1 MNARILD
8 LIKDPEL
15 IEQQDLATLTSEL
28 KIHPYLQSV
37 RALHLLGT
45 HRFNPENYQ
54 QELSI
59 TAAYTTDKK
68 ILYQFI
74 NKKKEVEITEDS
86 TSIEETKDEV
96 PKENVVPEVTYN
108 DVPFEPAPTA
118 EPVFVDGELNRVLFK
133 GEEDFLERESETID
147 IEATFESGKII
158 TQGGEHKIETPL
170 KELEAHEIEDFE
182 TIETEEIENLI
193 QADELQEIVPEK
205 TEESEALNE
214 ENSVS
219 LDEVKIQ
226 KTEDLVVREA
236 RDAETFSREK
246 MVDENDMKEE
256 ESTLKSAE
264 ISFHGLDE
272 FLPEVKIE
280 PTNTKEEN
288 YEVPKTPVS
297 KHETEMQR
305 LIAEVEAKVKA
316 SKKEKTPEEK
326 PVENSNVNFS
336 ETQKFEVSKDVN
348 ITEEKSVEEIKEQP
362 VDENSI
368 PESKSEQK
376 SETPEPVEI
385 KTAIP
390 ETAPAQNNTGW
401 KPMNFSAN
409 TPDALIQKKAEAPL
423 EKVINIPEAQP
434 QQSTQNNS
442 PEESLPEK
450 ASAVSQEV
458 HAARKVKEI
467 APETSSNPSIE
478 TVESNVPTFINTWQA
493 WLKIERPEPKIEEK
507 ITVPPVVEKN
517 TIIEKFI
524 EKEPRI
530 SKLKEDSEFV
540 AKERGTNISHLMTET
555 LAQLYVE
562 QKLYA
567 KAIKAYEILTKKHPQ
582 KEELFNEKIQ
592 AIKESRKNS

>member
-15 IEQQDLATLTSEL
+15 IEQQDLVTLTSEL
-28 KIHPYLQSV
+28 KIHPYLQSI

-45 HRFNPENYQ
+45 HKFNPENYQ
-54 QELSI
+54 QELS
-59 TAAYTTDKK
+59 TVAAYTTDKK

-74 NKKKEVEITEDS
+74 NKKKEVEITENS
-86 TSIEETKDEV
+86 ASIEETEV
-96 PKENVVPEVTYN
+96 PKETVVPEVTYN
-108 DVPFEPAPTA
+108 DVPFEPAPAA

-158 TQGGEHKIETPL
+158 TQSGEQRIETPL
-170 KELEAHEIEDFE
+170 EELEAQEIADSE

-193 QADELQEIVPEK
+193 QADELQETVPEK
-205 TEESEALNE
+205 THESEVPTE

-226 KTEDLVVREA
+226 KTENLVFQEA
-236 RDAETFSREK
+236 KDAETFSREK
-246 MVDENDMKEE
+246 IVDENDMKEE

-272 FLPEVKIE
+272 FLPDVRIE
-280 PTNTKEEN
+280 PTNIKEEN
-288 YEVPKTPVS
+288 FEVPKNPVS
-297 KHETEMQR
+297 KHEAEMQL

-326 PVENSNVNFS
+326 PVENSKVNFS
-336 ETQKFEVSKDVN
+336 ETQKFQVSKDEN
-348 ITEEKSVEEIKEQP
+348 NDEKKSAQELKEKSIE
-362 VDENSI
+362 ENSI

-376 SETPEPVEI
+376 AETPEPVEI
-385 KTAIP
+385 KTEIP
-390 ETAPAQNNTGW
+390 EIVPEQNKTAW
-401 KPMNFSAN
+401 KPMSFSAN
-409 TPDALIQKKAEAPL
+409 TPDALIQKNTEVRA
-423 EKVINIPEAQP
+423 EKVIKAQEVQP
-434 QQSTQNNS
+434 QQKAQNEI
-442 PEESLPEK
+442 PVESLSEK
-450 ASAVSQEV
+450 VSAVSQE
-458 HAARKVKEI
+458 AAAVGKVKEI
-467 APETSSNPSIE
+467 APVTSSNPSIE
-478 TVESNVPTFINTWQA
+478 TVESNVPTFINTWQT
-493 WLKIERPEPKIEEK
+493 WLKIERQEPKIEEK
-507 ITVPPVVEKN
+507 IAAPPVVEKN

-592 AIKESRKNS
+592 AIKESRKNP

>member
-15 IEQQDLATLTSEL
+15 IEQQDLVTLTSEL
-28 KIHPYLQSV
+28 KIHPYLQSI

-45 HRFNPENYQ
+45 HKFNPENYQ
-54 QELSI
+54 QELS
-59 TAAYTTDKK
+59 TVAAYTTDKK

-74 NKKKEVEITEDS
+74 NKKKEVEITENS
-86 TSIEETKDEV
+86 ASIEETED
-96 PKENVVPEVTYN
+96 PKENAVPEVTYN
-108 DVPFEPAPTA
+108 DVPFEPAPAA

-147 IEATFESGKII
+147 IEATFESGRII
-158 TQGGEHKIETPL
+158 TESGEQRIETPL
-170 KELEAHEIEDFE
+170 EELEAHEIADSE

-193 QADELQEIVPEK
+193 QADELQETVSEK
-205 TEESEALNE
+205 IQESEVSNE

-226 KTEDLVVREA
+226 KIENLVFQEA
-236 RDAETFSREK
+236 KDAETFSREK
-246 MVDENDMKEE
+246 IVDENDMKEE

-272 FLPEVKIE
+272 FLPDVRIE
-280 PTNTKEEN
+280 PTNIKEEN
-288 YEVPKTPVS
+288 FEVPKNPVS
-297 KHETEMQR
+297 KHEAEMQR

-326 PVENSNVNFS
+326 PVENSKVNFS
-336 ETQKFEVSKDVN
+336 ETQKFQVSKDEKIN
-348 ITEEKSVEEIKEQP
+348 EKKSAQEIEEKPVEEK
-362 VDENSI
+362 SI

-376 SETPEPVEI
+376 AETPEPVEI
-385 KTAIP
+385 KTEIP
-390 ETAPAQNNTGW
+390 EIAPEQSKTAW
-401 KPMNFSAN
+401 KPMSFSGN
-409 TPDALIQKKAEAPL
+409 TPDALIQKNTEARA
-423 EKVINIPEAQP
+423 EKVIKAQETQP
-434 QQSTQNNS
+434 QQKAQNEI
-442 PEESLPEK
+442 PDESVSEK
-450 ASAVSQEV
+450 VSAVSQE
-458 HAARKVKEI
+458 AAAVGKVKEI
-467 APETSSNPSIE
+467 APVTSSNPSIE
-478 TVESNVPTFINTWQA
+478 TVESNVQTFINTWQT
-493 WLKIERPEPKIEEK
+493 WLKIERQEPKIEEK
-507 ITVPPVVEKN
+507 IAAPPVVEKN

-592 AIKESRKNS
+592 AIKESRKNP

>member
-15 IEQQDLATLTSEL
+15 IEQQDLVTLTSEL
-28 KIHPYLQSV
+28 KIHPYLQSI
-37 RALHLLGT
+37 RALHLLGI
-45 HRFNPENYQ
+45 HKFNPENYQ
-54 QELSI
+54 QELS
-59 TAAYTTDKK
+59 TVAAYTTDKK

-74 NKKKEVEITEDS
+74 NKKKEVEITENS
-86 TSIEETKDEV
+86 ASIEETED
-96 PKENVVPEVTYN
+96 PKENAVPEVTYN
-108 DVPFEPAPTA
+108 DVPFEPAPAA

-158 TQGGEHKIETPL
+158 TQSGEQRIETPL
-170 KELEAHEIEDFE
+170 EELEAHEIADSE

-193 QADELQEIVPEK
+193 QADELQEAVPEK
-205 TEESEALNE
+205 THESEVPTE

-226 KTEDLVVREA
+226 KTENLVFQEA
-236 RDAETFSREK
+236 KDAETFSREK
-246 MVDENDMKEE
+246 IVDENDMKEE

-272 FLPEVKIE
+272 FLPDVRIE
-280 PTNTKEEN
+280 PTNIKEEN
-288 YEVPKTPVS
+288 FEIPKNPVS
-297 KHETEMQR
+297 KHEAEMQR

-326 PVENSNVNFS
+326 PVENSKVNFS
-336 ETQKFEVSKDVN
+336 ETQKFQVSKDEKIN
-348 ITEEKSVEEIKEQP
+348 EKKSAQEIEEKPVEEK
-362 VDENSI
+362 SI

-376 SETPEPVEI
+376 AETPEPVEI
-385 KTAIP
+385 KTEIP
-390 ETAPAQNNTGW
+390 EIAPEQNKTPW
-401 KPMNFSAN
+401 KPMSFSAN
-409 TPDALIQKKAEAPL
+409 TPDALIQKNAEVRA
-423 EKVINIPEAQP
+423 EKVIKAQETQLQQKAQIEIPD
-434 QQSTQNNS
+434 
-442 PEESLPEK
+442 ESISEK
-450 ASAVSQEV
+450 VSAVSQEAV
-458 HAARKVKEI
+458 AVEKVKEI
-467 APETSSNPSIE
+467 APVTSSNPSIE
-478 TVESNVPTFINTWQA
+478 TVESNVTTFINTWQN
-493 WLKIERPEPKIEEK
+493 WLKIERQEPKIEEK
-507 ITVPPVVEKN
+507 IAAAPVVEKN

-582 KEELFNEKIQ
+582 KEELYNEKIQ
-592 AIKESRKNS
+592 AIKESRKNP